1 VSAPATVTCSSDD
14 DVRSTTVETDGVIRG
29 LLAEETYQ
37 CVATAEGYE
46 ETDPVEIT
54 PVGLPPDLS
63 LPILKKEGDAG
74 YHLLQLSILNA
85 VDSGELVSGRY
96 LTVFDPEG
104 RPRWQWP
111 AGGGDVDVS
120 WVGPEQILYGGTG
133 MDLDVPPKIVDLDG
147 TPLWE
152 APSTVDWKGRQFGVW
167 NHDVGLSAD
176 GNSVLALVHDVSSG
190 ADPLDFWVIE
200 LDRST
205 GEVRN
210 FLDVYTAGI
219 AALPDPDG
227 SDDPYH
233 PNSVWDDESRI
244 YVNLRGVSRLLCF
257 DRFSGELL
265 WWLGMGSEFQLLD
278 KDGNP
283 LPDSEWFFNA
293 HDLKLIDGLLYVFDN
308 GAERKN
314 VGTISYSRVLVMR
327 IDEAKRTATIE
338 VSWEDPSEGPHWLA
352 PIWGGVDPVPDG
364 LSVAISNLWWVNDE
378 GPHSALLHLDSQQNV
393 SWKLYFEDP
402 HVALYR
408 SEWRPTFP

>member
-1 VSAPATVTCSSDD
+1 
-14 DVRSTTVETDGVIRG
+14 
-29 LLAEETYQ
+29 
-37 CVATAEGYE
+37 
-46 ETDPVEIT
+46 
-54 PVGLPPDLS
+54 
-63 LPILKKEGDAG
+63 
-74 YHLLQLSILNA
+74 
-85 VDSGELVSGRY
+85 
-96 LTVFDPEG
+96 
-104 RPRWQWP
+104 
-111 AGGGDVDVS
+111 
-120 WVGPEQILYGGTG
+120 
-133 MDLDVPPKIVDLDG
+133 
-147 TPLWE
+147 
-152 APSTVDWKGRQFGVW
+152 
-167 NHDVGLSAD
+167 
-176 GNSVLALVHDVSSG
+176 
-190 ADPLDFWVIE
+190 